1 MHKHTRF
8 SAHLQ
13 KEEEED
19 VQNFYPFVKVSGGG
33 RRTLEKKKGGRDF
46 HQIRRVRPLPP
57 LPLEE
62 IDVIANNAAFPL
74 LPPPSSLKALS
85 LFLL

>member
-33 RRTLEKKKGGRDF
+33 RRTLEKKKGGER
-46 HQIRRVRPLPP
+46 L
-57 LPLEE
+57 
-62 IDVIANNAAFPL
+62 
-74 LPPPSSLKALS
+74 SSDKES
-85 LFLL
+85 